1 MSELPRWN
9 GPQAFD
15 AALLREMG
23 DDDGVIVMGTE
34 VVQSALR
41 RFGPQRSRAVPIA
54 ENGVSG
60 LAVGAA
66 MAGLRPVVILRN
78 ATFSYLAF
86 DQLLNQ
92 AAKMRYMS
100 GGQARVS
107 AVFCV
112 SFYSAGQAMA
122 AQHSQP
128 SYALYA
134 HVPGVR
140 VVAPANPADAYGLL
154 RAAIRSDDPVIFVE
168 SAWLAEDVAEVDPEH
183 LVEIGTAAIARGGTD
198 VTIAAA
204 AHAVPVALVAAAALA
219 RDGIAAEVIDL
230 RTIAPLDTATIR
242 ASVRKTGRLVVVDE
256 SPPVC
261 SVAAEIVADVTTDPV
276 TFAALRAQ
284 PARVCAAPVPVPFS
298 PPLEAAVFP
307 SAGDVA
313 RAARGLLA
321 GAPATGPADTV
332 TVSR

>member
-1 MSELPRWN
+1 VSELQQWN
-9 GPQAFD
+9 FAQAFD

-23 DDDGVIVMGTE
+23 DDSSVIVMCTE

-41 RFGPQRSRAVPIA
+41 KFGPQRSRAVPIA

-66 MAGLRPVVILRN
+66 MAGLRPVVMLRN

-112 SFYSAGQAMA
+112 SYYGPAQGMA
-122 AQHSQP
+122 AQHCQP
-128 SYALYA
+128 SYSMYS
-134 HVPGVR
+134 HVPGIK
-140 VVAPANPADAYGLL
+140 VVAPSGAADAYGLL
-154 RAAIRSDDPVIFVE
+154 RAAIQSDDPVIFVE
-168 SAWLAEDVAEVDPEH
+168 SSALSTHVAEVDPDS
-183 LVEIGTAAIARGGTD
+183 VTEIGAAAVARTGSD
-198 VTIAAA
+198 ITIAAA
-204 AHAVPVALVAAAALA
+204 SHSVSVALDAARRLA
-219 RDGIAAEVIDL
+219 SEGVSAEVIDL
-230 RTIAPLDTATIR
+230 RTIAPLDRDTIR

-261 SVAAEIVADVTTDPV
+261 SIAAEIVADVTTDPA
-276 TFAALRAQ
+276 TFRSLRSA

-298 PPLEAAVFP
+298 PPLEAAVWP
-307 SAGDVA
+307 SASDVVLAVHGLLQADPAPGVVVA
-313 RAARGLLA
+313 R
-321 GAPATGPADTV
+321 
-332 TVSR
+332 